1 MSGETSQVNI
11 LLAEDDKN
19 FGIIIKREL
28 EEEGYVV
35 DLVNDGVEAVL
46 RFIGGHYDIFLF
58 DIQMPKLGGIGAL
71 RIIKKLDRDVASIA
85 FSGNAGQDEIAEAI
99 DAGAR
104 QCFIKPFGMAD
115 LIDCMRDNA
124 FPEEG
129 PNKLSA
135 CRQSGH
141 I

>member
-1 MSGETSQVNI
+1 MSGEINPVNI

-19 FGIIIKREL
+19 FGFIIKSEL

-46 RFIGGHYDIFLF
+46 LFIDGHYDVFLF

-71 RIIKKLDRDVASIA
+71 RIIRKLNRDAASIA
-85 FSGNAGQDEIAEAI
+85 FSGNAGRDEIAEAL

-104 QCFIKPFGMAD
+104 QCFMKPFSMAE
-115 LIDCMRDNA
+115 LLDCIRDQIL
-124 FPEEG
+124 FPE
-129 PNKLSA
+129 KV
-135 CRQSGH
+135 
-141 I
+141 